1 MSLSPKNK
9 GSMLENLEKV
19 LSIINSIPE
28 ALLLNGTEDEIEH
41 YLTKQGIYFF
51 ESYEEAQ

>member
-1 MSLSPKNK
+1 
-9 GSMLENLEKV
+9 MLENLEKV

-28 ALLLNGTEDEIEH
+28 ALLLNGTEDEIEY